1 MKLWMDVKVWI
12 ILAIILG
19 LVIGIDHPDAPTMLI
34 ITLMLQMTLAL
45 QGLKFDFSDMS
56 ANRKGV
62 LLCLGFCFGLNTAIT
77 LLTGLLFI
85 QDEVL
90 WYGWIML
97 ASVPC
102 AISVMTT
109 AFYLK
114 GDMKLSLLSFASIYV
129 IALVFTPLLTHILM
143 GEAASWLKI
152 LEYVLLFVIVPI
164 VVDIPLNRI
173 TIPPLIKVMAMN
185 IILLCMVFISVG
197 FRRDYII
204 SNPDIT
210 LLLLLANMVRIF
222 VPCYV
227 LLFLLKRMG
236 LRKDRGVVYCAMAT
250 WRNSGLAATLCI
262 IMFST
267 TFPNAL
273 LPAVLSL
280 MVENLWFVIFQG
292 TFDKLWPDDK
302 PKDSGDNME
311 AA

>member
-1 MKLWMDVKVWI
+1 MRLIMDVKVWI
-12 ILAIILG
+12 VVAIILG
-19 LVIGIDHPDAPTMLI
+19 LVLGFDHPDAPTMLI

-56 ANRKGV
+56 INRKGV
-62 LLCLGFCFGLNTAIT
+62 LLSVGFCFGLNTCIT

-85 QDEVL
+85 DDPAL

-109 AFYLK
+109 AFYLR
-114 GDMKLSLLSFASIYV
+114 GDMKLSLLSFACIYI

-143 GEAASWLKI
+143 GEAASWIKI

-164 VVDIPLNRI
+164 AVDYPLNKI
-173 TIPPLIKVMAMN
+173 TIPPVVKIMTMN

-204 SNPDIT
+204 TNPDIT
-210 LLLLLANMVRIF
+210 LLLLLANLFRVF

-236 LRKDRGVVYCAMAT
+236 VKKNRGVVYCAMAT

-262 IMFST
+262 IMFSA

-292 TFDKLWPDDK
+292 TFDKLWPDDDVK
-302 PKDSGDNME
+302 SQSDVQQ
-311 AA
+311 A

>member
-1 MKLWMDVKVWI
+1 MKRWMDVKFWI
-12 ILAIILG
+12 VLAIILG
-19 LVIGIDHPDAPTMLI
+19 LVLGFDHPDAPNMLI

-45 QGLKFDFSDMS
+45 QGLKFDFSDMKE
-56 ANRKGV
+56 NRKGV
-62 LLCLGFCFGLNTAIT
+62 IFSLILCFVLNSGIT

-85 QDEVL
+85 DDEAL
-90 WYGWIML
+90 WYGWVML

-114 GDMKLSLLSFASIYV
+114 GDMKLSMLAFSSIYIV
-129 IALVFTPLLTHILM
+129 ALVITPVLTHILM

-152 LEYVLLFVIVPI
+152 LEYVLLFVIIPVLI
-164 VVDIPLNRI
+164 DIPLNRI
-173 TIPPLIKVMAMN
+173 TIPPMVKTMTMN

-204 SNPDIT
+204 DNPDVA
-210 LLLLLANMVRIF
+210 LWLLAANMIRIF
-222 VPCYV
+222 VPCFV
-227 LLFLLKRMG
+227 LLFILKKLG
-236 LRKDRGVVYCAMAT
+236 CKKDRGVVYCAMAT
-250 WRNSGLAATLCI
+250 WRNSGLATTLCI
-262 IMFST
+262 VMFST

-292 TFDKLWPDDK
+292 TFDKLWPDEK
-302 PKDSGDNME
+302 NNVQT
-311 AA
+311 A